1 MEKSPQI
8 VWNRVWYWALLKCP
22 AVFTIIASCTFFQ
35 HHSSPNCNNS
45 ALKRMKINSYF
56 HVNDFWQAVILCENT
71 NTHERKKMLAYKKSW
86 ACLPRQNSILPQ
98 KVSSFDFTKFKGI
111 IYESYPF
118 DFFQKR
124 HMKALPFLKKPILL
138 QNKVHYMTLIIKP
151 TTGYTSPLSSS
162 FLGLFIF

>member
-1 MEKSPQI
+1 MFGI
-8 VWNRVWYWALLKCP
+8 RVWYWALLKCP

-71 NTHERKKMLAYKKSW
+71 NTTHETTKKMLAYKKVEVLCQDRT
-86 ACLPRQNSILPQ
+86 AFLLKKYQ
-98 KVSSFDFTKFKGI
+98 SFEFTKI
-111 IYESYPF
+111 NAHDYESYKF
-118 DFFQKR
+118 YFEKR
-124 HMKALPFLKKPILL
+124 YMKALPFLKKPIFL